1 MTATGLLVVNP
12 PFGFA
17 DDMATILP
25 FLSSVLA
32 QGPGTSHGLR
42 EVAEGE

>member
-17 DDMATILP
+17 DEMAEILP

-32 QGPGTSHGLR
+32 QGPGASQRITTL
-42 EVAEGE
+42 AEA

>member
-1 MTATGLLVVNP
+1 ATGLLLVNP

-17 DDMATILP
+17 DEMAAILP

-32 QGPGTSHGLR
+32 QGPGVSHRITAL
-42 EVAEGE
+42 A